1 MLFETALNIIIN
13 SFFESIIVLLLYLL
27 IIGQIRFIENN
38 KLKSVLF
45 IVIYVTFSLWADT
58 FIASG
63 IRSLVYI
70 FFHIL
75 LLSSITK
82 FNLLSSLIVV
92 AIITIFSFAAES
104 FTLLFFMLIM
114 EKDLSAVVHSA
125 QFKLIGGFIVRSL
138 QFLSIYLLYKSRFNL
153 FNFRLF
159 KKKSYVISTG
169 LLQEFLFC
177 IFIEFFLFGVQDEKK
192 TVLFQLVTLQLS
204 ALIITISIIDFIER
218 DKVLKLNYQFKI
230 QEANVRNMEKIINIL
245 RESQH
250 DIGNHLN
257 TILSMTQTEDI
268 NNLKKINSYVC
279 SINNNIKLSYKS
291 YDTGNDYINGLLA
304 VKYNYVQEKG
314 IKFEVD
320 FEAKLSLIDLSDHA
334 LISIMSNIIDN
345 AAQAIENE
353 SSKDKK
359 FISVS
364 GYIENDKYI
373 LSICNNGPA
382 IPEQCLGKIFESGYS
397 TKDNENKDHGFGLY
411 IVKQYV
417 VENAGEISVSSSEDE
432 TEFLIRFP
440 IKRQF

>member
-27 IIGQIRFIENN
+27 VIGQIGFIRRN
-38 KLKSVLF
+38 KLRSVLF
-45 IVIYVTFSLWADT
+45 IVIYVTFTLWADT
-58 FIASG
+58 FIISG
-63 IRSLVYI
+63 VRSLVYL
-70 FFHIL
+70 FFHVL

-82 FNLLSSLIVV
+82 FNLLSTLITV
-92 AIITIFSFAAES
+92 AIITTFSFVIEC

-114 EKDLSAVVHSA
+114 GKDLSAVVYSA
-125 QFKLIGGFIVRSL
+125 QFKVFGGFIVRSF
-138 QFLSIYLLYKSRFNL
+138 QFLSIYLLYKSKFNL
-153 FNFRLF
+153 FNFKLF
-159 KKKSYVISTG
+159 KKKSYIISTG
-169 LLQEFLFC
+169 LLQVFLFC
-177 IFIEFFLFGVQDEKK
+177 IFIEFLLFGVQNEKK
-192 TVLFQLVTLQLS
+192 TILFQVFTLLLS
-204 ALIITISIIDFIER
+204 VLIIIIGIIDFIER

-230 QEANVRNMEKIINIL
+230 QEANVRNMEKVINIL

-291 YDTGNDYINGLLA
+291 YNTGNDYINGLLA
-304 VKYNYVQEKG
+304 VKYNYALEKG
-314 IKFEVD
+314 IRFEVD
-320 FEAKLSLIDLSDHA
+320 FEAKLNLIDVSDHV

-345 AAQAIENE
+345 AIQVIENE
-353 SSKDKK
+353 SNKDKK

-364 GYIENDKYI
+364 GYIENGMYI

-382 IPEQCLGKIFESGYS
+382 IPEQSLGKIFESGYS
-397 TKDNENKDHGFGLY
+397 TKGNENKDHGFGLY

-417 VENAGEISVSSSEDE
+417 AENAGEISVSSSEYE

-440 IKRQF
+440 IIG

>member
-1 MLFETALNIIIN
+1 LIFNIQDKI
-13 SFFESIIVLLLYLL
+13 FSIY
-27 IIGQIRFIENN
+27 FY
-38 KLKSVLF
+38 K
-45 IVIYVTFSLWADT
+45 
-58 FIASG
+58 
-63 IRSLVYI
+63 
-70 FFHIL
+70 IL

-104 FTLLFFMLIM
+104 FTLFFMLIM
-114 EKDLSAVVHSA
+114 KKDLSAVVHSA

-138 QFLSIYLLYKSRFNL
+138 QFLSIYLLYKSR

-257 TILSMTQTEDI
+257 TILSMTQTE
-268 NNLKKINSYVC
+268 
-279 SINNNIKLSYKS
+279 
-291 YDTGNDYINGLLA
+291 
-304 VKYNYVQEKG
+304 E
-314 IKFEVD
+314 
-320 FEAKLSLIDLSDHA
+320 
-334 LISIMSNIIDN
+334 
-345 AAQAIENE
+345 
-353 SSKDKK
+353 
-359 FISVS
+359 
-364 GYIENDKYI
+364 
-373 LSICNNGPA
+373 
-382 IPEQCLGKIFESGYS
+382 
-397 TKDNENKDHGFGLY
+397 
-411 IVKQYV
+411 YV

-432 TEFLIRFP
+432 TEFLLRFP
-440 IKRQF
+440 IEG